1 MNGVPKGVCAKSSPL
16 WDTFISLGLLFPEF
30 FCIFTHLYINNDMKT
45 GEIQTLTV
53 ARISEF
59 GLYLTDGEGTE
70 VLLPNRFTKLDMKEG
85 DEVEVFV
92 YHDSEDRLVAS
103 TEKPYIVAGKVSAL
117 KVVDKSI
124 HGAFLD
130 WGLSGKHLFLPNR
143 NQQGAV
149 IAGQPTIVYMYI
161 DDRTGRCVATNKIKP
176 YIYNDDPLTVK
187 VGDEVEVLVAFETP
201 IGYRV
206 VINNRH
212 WAMIYKNQ
220 LFRPIRIGEVCRGW
234 VRKITEDMRIDVS
247 LQQQGL
253 AEVESSVVK
262 LEALL
267 AEHGGV
273 LAVNDHS
280 DPQDVAR
287 ITGMSK
293 KVFKRAL
300 GMLLRR
306 EVVRQTEHGI
316 ERIKR

>member
-1 MNGVPKGVCAKSSPL
+1 MR
-16 WDTFISLGLLFPEF
+16 
-30 FCIFTHLYINNDMKT
+30 T
-45 GEIQTLTV
+45 GQIQTLV
-53 ARISEF
+53 VSRISDF
-59 GLYLTDGEGTE
+59 GLYLKDEEGVE
-70 VLLPNRFTKLDMKEG
+70 VLLPNRFTRLDMKEG
-85 DEVEVFV
+85 DSVEVFV

-103 TEKPYIVAGKVSAL
+103 TEKPLIKVGEVAAL

-143 NQQGAV
+143 NQQGSV
-149 IAGQPTIVYMYI
+149 IAGQKTVVYMYV

-176 YIYNDDPLTVK
+176 FIYNEDPLTVK
-187 VGDEVEVLVAFETP
+187 VGDEVGVLVAFETP

-220 LFRPIRIGEVCRGW
+220 LFRPIRVGDSCRGW

-253 AEVESSVVK
+253 AEVETSVVR
-262 LEALL
+262 LEAMLK
-267 AEHGGV
+267 EHGGV
-273 LAVNDHS
+273 LGVNDRS
-280 DPQDVAR
+280 DPLDVAR
-287 ITGMSK
+287 LTGMSK

-300 GMLLRR
+300 GMLLKQGK
-306 EVVRQTEHGI
+306 VRQTEHGI
-316 ERIKR
+316 EVVK

>member
-1 MNGVPKGVCAKSSPL
+1 
-16 WDTFISLGLLFPEF
+16 
-30 FCIFTHLYINNDMKT
+30 MKT
-45 GEIQTLTV
+45 GQIQTLKV
-53 ARISEF
+53 SRISDF
-59 GLYLTDGEGTE
+59 GLYLIDEEGAE
-70 VLLPNRFTKLDMKEG
+70 VLLPNRFTRLDMKEG

-103 TEKPYIVAGKVSAL
+103 TEQPLIKVGEVAAL

-124 HGAFLD
+124 HGAFLE

-143 NQQGAV
+143 NQQGSV
-149 IAGQPTIVYMYI
+149 IAGQKTVVYMYV

-176 YIYNDDPLTVK
+176 FIYNEDPLTVK
-187 VGDEVEVLVAFETP
+187 VGDEVSVLVAFETP

-220 LFRPIRIGEVCRGW
+220 LFRPIRVGDSCRGW

-253 AEVESSVVK
+253 AEVETSVVK
-262 LEALL
+262 LEQMLK
-267 AEHGGV
+267 EHGGV
-273 LAVNDHS
+273 LGVNDRS
-280 DPQDVAR
+280 EPQDVAR
-287 ITGMSK
+287 LTGMSK

-300 GMLLRR
+300 GMLLKQGK
-306 EVVRQTEHGI
+306 VRQTEHGI
-316 ERIKR
+316 EVIK

>member
-1 MNGVPKGVCAKSSPL
+1 MR
-16 WDTFISLGLLFPEF
+16 
-30 FCIFTHLYINNDMKT
+30 T
-45 GEIQTLTV
+45 GEIQKLTV
-53 ARISEF
+53 SRISDF
-59 GLYLTDGEGTE
+59 GLYLTDGGEGE
-70 VLLPNRFTKLDMKEG
+70 VLLPNRFTKLNMKEG

-103 TEKPYIVAGKVSAL
+103 TETPYITVGKVAAL
-117 KVVDKSI
+117 KVVDKSV

-149 IAGQPTIVYMYI
+149 VAGQLTVVYMYV

-176 YIYNDDPLTVK
+176 FIYNEEPLTVS
-187 VGDEVEVLVAFETP
+187 VGEEVDVLVAFETP

-206 VINNRH
+206 VINSRH

-220 LFRPIRIGEVCRGW
+220 LFRPIHIGDRCRGW
-234 VRKITEDMRIDVS
+234 VRKIAEDMRIDVS

-253 AEVESSVVK
+253 AEVESSVVR

-273 LAVNDHS
+273 LSVNDKS
-280 DPQDVAR
+280 DPKDVSR
-287 ITGMSK
+287 LTGMSK

-300 GMLLRR
+300 GMLLRQKK
-306 EVVRQTEHGI
+306 VRQTEHGI
-316 ERIKR
+316 ERIK

>member
-1 MNGVPKGVCAKSSPL
+1 MR
-16 WDTFISLGLLFPEF
+16 
-30 FCIFTHLYINNDMKT
+30 T
-45 GEIQTLTV
+45 GQIQTLV
-53 ARISEF
+53 VSRISDF
-59 GLYLTDGEGTE
+59 GLYLKDEEGVE
-70 VLLPNRFTKLDMKEG
+70 VLLPNRFTRLDMKEG
-85 DEVEVFV
+85 DSVEVFV

-103 TEKPYIVAGKVSAL
+103 TEKPLIKVGEVAAL

-143 NQQGAV
+143 NQQGSV
-149 IAGQPTIVYMYI
+149 IAGQKTVVYMYV

-176 YIYNDDPLTVK
+176 FIYNEDPLTVK
-187 VGDEVEVLVAFETP
+187 VGDEVGVLVAIETP

-220 LFRPIRIGEVCRGW
+220 LFRPIRVGDSCRGW

-253 AEVESSVVK
+253 AEVETSVVR
-262 LEALL
+262 LEAMLK
-267 AEHGGV
+267 EHGGV
-273 LAVNDHS
+273 LGVNDRS

-287 ITGMSK
+287 LTGMSK

-300 GMLLRR
+300 GMLLKQGK
-306 EVVRQTEHGI
+306 VRQTEHGI
-316 ERIKR
+316 EVVK

>member
-1 MNGVPKGVCAKSSPL
+1 
-16 WDTFISLGLLFPEF
+16 
-30 FCIFTHLYINNDMKT
+30 MKT
-45 GEIQTLTV
+45 GQIQTLEV
-53 ARISEF
+53 SRISDF
-59 GLYLTDGEGTE
+59 GLYLKDEEGVE
-70 VLLPNRFTKLDMKEG
+70 VLLPNRFTRLDMK
-85 DEVEVFV
+85 EVFV

-103 TEKPYIVAGKVSAL
+103 TEKPLIKVGEVAAL

-143 NQQGAV
+143 NQQGSV
-149 IAGQPTIVYMYI
+149 IAGQKTVVYMYV

-176 YIYNDDPLTVK
+176 FIYNDDPLTVK
-187 VGDEVEVLVAFETP
+187 VGDEVSVLVAFETP

-220 LFRPIRIGEVCRGW
+220 LFRPIRVGDSCRGW

-253 AEVESSVVK
+253 AEVETSVVK
-262 LEALL
+262 LEQMLK
-267 AEHGGV
+267 EHGGV
-273 LAVNDHS
+273 LGVNDRS
-280 DPQDVAR
+280 EPQDVAR
-287 ITGMSK
+287 LTGMSK

-300 GMLLRR
+300 GMLLKQGK
-306 EVVRQTEHGI
+306 VRQTEHGI
-316 ERIKR
+316 EVIK